1 MSRIRPLACA
11 AMTRLERMVMRE
23 IIPNFLIGVGLFVG
37 LVLLW
42 RVLAQPFV
50 SMLPARAF
58 LPWMLYQIPNFAL
71 QAFPIA
77 AVFTALMVFGRLARE
92 NELLAAQGGGISLA
106 RVARPVLLFGALIA
120 GLGYVVSE
128 FIAPKANEQVSV
140 TWWDGVSGNA
150 LSRIA
155 GKRIL
160 GDNNQTVYFE
170 SVAGEELRNVRLET
184 WSGAEQ
190 RITAAETAR
199 FNGQRLEMRGWKNY
213 TLNHNFFPDPN
224 STYNQNWATNAI
236 PFVNYAPNPQSKQ
249 TVLFGKT
256 KERAIAEN
264 DGGGFEDPRS
274 VSDLWREHQSA
285 TGAAQRELAAL
296 LGFKTALPFASLV
309 ILLFGVAVAARG
321 ARNSSVAF
329 GYTVLIAIGFYA
341 ALFLGR
347 TLGQV
352 GILPAFLAPWLANVG
367 FLAAGVWLLRS
378 REIR

>member
-1 MSRIRPLACA
+1 
-11 AMTRLERMVMRE
+11 MTRLERMVARE
-23 IIPNFLIGVGLFVG
+23 AIPNFFIGVGLYVG
-37 LVLLW
+37 IFLLW
-42 RVLAQPFV
+42 RILAQPFL
-50 SMLPARAF
+50 SALPAKAF

-92 NELLAAQGGGISLA
+92 NELLAAQSGGISLTKI
-106 RVARPVLLFGALIA
+106 ARPVLLFGALIA

-128 FIAPKANEQVSV
+128 FVVPRANEQVSV

-160 GDNNQTVYFE
+160 GDNNQTVYFA
-170 SVAGEELRNVRLET
+170 SVAGEELRDVRLET
-184 WSGAEQ
+184 WDGSRQ
-190 RITAAETAR
+190 RITAAERAR
-199 FNGQRLEMRGWKNY
+199 FNGQQLEMLGWKNY
-213 TLNHNFFPDPN
+213 VLNHNFFPDPKGN
-224 STYNQNWATNAI
+224 YNQEWANNAI
-236 PFVNYAPNPQSKQ
+236 ELVNYAPNPDSKQ
-249 TVLFGKT
+249 IILFGKT

-274 VSDLWREHQSA
+274 ISDLWREHQSV
-285 TGAAQRELAAL
+285 TGAAQRDVAAQ
-296 LGFKTALPFASLV
+296 LGLKTALPFASLV
-309 ILLFGVAVAARG
+309 ILIFGIAVASRG

-329 GYTVLIAIGFYA
+329 GYAVLIAIGFYA

-347 TLGQV
+347 TLGQMGV
-352 GILPAFLAPWLANVG
+352 LPAFLAPWLANIG
-367 FLAAGVWLLRS
+367 FLAAGIWLLRS

>member
-1 MSRIRPLACA
+1 MPT
-11 AMTRLERMVMRE
+11 MTRLERMVARE
-23 IIPNFLIGVGLFVG
+23 TIPNFLIGVGLYVG
-37 LVLLW
+37 IFLLW
-42 RVLAQPFV
+42 RILAQPFI
-50 SMLPARAF
+50 SALPAQAF
-58 LPWMLYQIPNFAL
+58 LPWITYQIPNFAL

-92 NELLAAQGGGISLA
+92 NELLAAQSGGISLPTI
-106 RVARPVLLFGALIA
+106 ARPVLLFGALVTA
-120 GLGYVVSE
+120 LGYVVSE
-128 FIAPKANEQVSV
+128 FVAPKANEQVSV

-160 GDNNQTVYFE
+160 GENNQTVYFE

-184 WSGAEQ
+184 WNGAEQ
-190 RITAAETAR
+190 RITAAQSAR
-199 FNGQRLEMRGWKNY
+199 FNGSRLEMRGWKNY
-213 TLNHNFFPDPN
+213 TLNHDFFPDPKN
-224 STYNQNWATNAI
+224 TYDQNWASNAI
-236 PFVNYAPNPQSKQ
+236 PLVNYAPNPNSKQ
-249 TVLFGKT
+249 TILFGKT

-264 DGGGFEDPRS
+264 DGSGFEDPRS
-274 VSDLWREHQSA
+274 ISDLWREHQKA
-285 TGAAQRELAAL
+285 KGAAQREVAAQMGL
-296 LGFKTALPFASLV
+296 KTALPFASLV
-309 ILLFGVAVAARG
+309 ILIFGVAVAARG

-329 GYTVLIAIGFYA
+329 GYAVLIAIGFYA

-367 FLAAGVWLLRS
+367 FLVAGVWLLRS